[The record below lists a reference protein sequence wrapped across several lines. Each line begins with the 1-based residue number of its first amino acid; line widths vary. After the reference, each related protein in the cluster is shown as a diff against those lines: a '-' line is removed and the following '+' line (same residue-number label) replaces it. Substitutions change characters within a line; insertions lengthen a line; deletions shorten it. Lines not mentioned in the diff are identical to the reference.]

1 MKTMKPWLALSALL
15 ATTAFAQDDWPKPSA
30 ASVAYNAFRNTST
43 TPTFGLSKVQ
53 ALIKTLKYDQ
63 AGGMAVT
70 DKQWNALTVAERF
83 TYTMIHGED
92 ENQNCDASPP
102 IIDENLKIFAYTTP
116 VFTNERGWSQRQR
129 TYLANNR
136 VAIVGLIRQIINSKH
151 RIGANIKGTIQE
163 INGWELVPDMIALYK
178 RDRKDHDLL
187 TTMMVL
193 MDQNKFPEFLASSS
207 WTKLYGPE
215 ANYQAYIT
223 ANRANQDL
231 IMQRGAR
238 FFTWKKQ

>member
-1 MKTMKPWLALSALL
+1 MKPWLALSVLL
-15 ATTAFAQDDWPKPSA
+15 ATTAFAQENWPKPSS
-30 ASVAYNAFRNTST
+30 ASIAYNEYRNTST
-43 TPTFGLSKVQ
+43 TPTFGLSKVR

-70 DKQWNALTVAERF
+70 SAQWNALTVAERF

-136 VAIVGLIRQIINSKH
+136 VAIVGLIRQIITSKH

-163 INGWELVPDMIALYK
+163 INGWELVPDMITLYK

-193 MDQNKFPEFLASSS
+193 MNQDKFPEFLASSS

-215 ANYQAYIT
+215 ANYQAYIS

-238 FFTWKKQ
+238 YYAWKKQ